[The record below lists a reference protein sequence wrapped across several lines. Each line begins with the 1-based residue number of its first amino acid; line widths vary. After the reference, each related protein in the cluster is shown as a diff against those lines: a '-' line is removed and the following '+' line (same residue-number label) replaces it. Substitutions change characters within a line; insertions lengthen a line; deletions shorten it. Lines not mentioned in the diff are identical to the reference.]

1 MFFQRRRFGVSA
13 DCSVRWRAALDAERP
28 PLAAIIG
35 GMNPGVLVAI
45 GVAAIVVIVLVSLR
59 VRAHNASRERGLQLE
74 VAAPARRLSD
84 DEFWGL
90 YWQRRLGIRRE
101 TVSVRAKNM
110 NVILIGQTP
119 ISPTHSRW
127 VYDLEKSMIDG
138 GLITKPGGKNWLPTD
153 EGKKAP
159 EARLNRDE
167 KPLRALQPLVNAE
180 NLQNVVL

>member
-74 VAAPARRLSD
+74 V
-84 DEFWGL
+84 
-90 YWQRRLGIRRE
+90 
-101 TVSVRAKNM
+101 SVRAKNM

-153 EGKKAP
+153 EGKKAL